1 MAERTELNDLN
12 NIKSNSYSSREK
24 DKKMDKV
31 IDNSEKKVN
40 KVGTGRSQKMRKSI
54 GRRFVDTFFG
64 DGEDIKDVK
73 TYVVYDVLV
82 PAIKDTIVE
91 GINSAVSMLFFGEVR
106 RNRSSGGHGGGSRVN
121 YGSYFNGGSSK
132 RETMPSY
139 KKSNV
144 SSGFDNLMKDNRG
157 EAEEIVTQMEEIL
170 DQYGQ
175 VTVADYYDL
184 FGESTDFTNNKYGW
198 TDLSDVKIRRVP
210 RAFYDEDARR
220 YCDGFLVE
228 MPREMALGK

>member
-1 MAERTELNDLN
+1 MAERIELND
-12 NIKSNSYSSREK
+12 IRSNSHQSREK
-24 DKKMDKV
+24 AAKAEEV
-31 IDNSEKKVN
+31 TEKRAS
-40 KVGTGRSQKMRKSI
+40 KVGNGRSQKMRKSI

-73 TYVVYDVLV
+73 TYVIYDVLV

-91 GINSAVSMLFFGEVR
+91 GVNSAVSMLFFGEVR
-106 RNRSSGGHGGGSRVN
+106 RNRSANRGGNSGRVN
-121 YGSYFNGGSSK
+121 YGSYFNGGSNSK

-139 KKSNV
+139 KRSNV

-157 EAEEIVTQMEEIL
+157 DAEEILVQMEEIL
-170 DQYGQ
+170 EQYGQ

-198 TDLSDVKIRRVP
+198 TDLSDVRIKRVP
-210 RAFYDEDARR
+210 RAFYDEDSRR

-228 MPREMALGK
+228 MPREMALSK